1 MHKISKKD
9 IGRIDLFFIILI
21 VLSYAF
27 SCFLYFTSNK
37 TSAMPTSEEI
47 LYIVQMNLLYLF
59 IIFAYLLST
68 TACLICCL
76 LYVFGFA
83 SYILYQIVVAH
94 QIVPT
99 NSYFW
104 LLWIPLTCVAVSL
117 YHTYI
122 AGIQK
127 QIVEIEE
134 NKANLVAFD
143 ETTNQLNEKMF
154 FHDMN
159 SFMAM
164 EKRGYIKITLMM
176 IQLRYHSDLHRI
188 LGDEGLKKLYK
199 QIGDSINSA
208 TRTEDSSYFL
218 DDGSYLLVTI
228 SDKNG
233 GSDIVKERLR
243 SAVQQISIS
252 SEYQKYDLAV
262 NIRIGIAEDD
272 ENCHNVMDL
281 LQRARKDMECDV

>member
-1 MHKISKKD
+1 
-9 IGRIDLFFIILI
+9 
-21 VLSYAF
+21 
-27 SCFLYFTSNK
+27 
-37 TSAMPTSEEI
+37 
-47 LYIVQMNLLYLF
+47 
-59 IIFAYLLST
+59 
-68 TACLICCL
+68 
-76 LYVFGFA
+76 
-83 SYILYQIVVAH
+83 
-94 QIVPT
+94 
-99 NSYFW
+99 
-104 LLWIPLTCVAVSL
+104 
-117 YHTYI
+117 
-122 AGIQK
+122 
-127 QIVEIEE
+127 
-134 NKANLVAFD
+134 
-143 ETTNQLNEKMF
+143 MF

-188 LGDEGLKKLYK
+188 LGDDGLKKLYK